1 MENNLKIINSS
12 KTNHSYN
19 SSNEKKINNKNNEN
33 KKNSESSEKNKNT
46 IFNKNEN
53 NNDYENKL
61 SQKEL
66 KIKEFKIIKEIGRG
80 GYATVHLV
88 ERENDKK
95 IFALKL
101 IDKKFLL
108 KYNKKDEALIEKY
121 VLSSISHPSIIKLY
135 SCFQTIYK
143 LCYVLEYCPNHD
155 LEYIIN
161 KCGIL
166 PNNIIV
172 NIFAEIVNVVD
183 YLHNS
188 LNLTHNDLKLSNF
201 LLDKNYHIKL
211 IDFETCRYENK
222 IFDSKTKTFIDNKG
236 EFQKEIIGTA
246 EYLSPELLNEK
257 IKSYKTNDIWSLGVI
272 LYYFYHG
279 YLPFQGNNEY
289 LTFDLIRKGKYVLNE
304 NINKEAKKLIKSLL
318 KLNPKERLTIEQ
330 IKKTNYFKEIN
341 WENLLTKSSC
351 LNENIINELINKFK
365 NSKKNSIQSDIFW
378 DNFLDEI
385 NNKKSLKFQNEF
397 QIDIKDNIE
406 QIEIKDNYFYK
417 EYYHDFK
424 NSEFPILNLNKY
436 NQSNN
441 NLIYDGIVYNQYNE
455 YKMKLYNKKLE
466 IYKKHNKLY
475 KSYKLN
481 KFLKFQF
488 NKLNTSLIIN
498 NFEINST
505 KIEIIKWYNYITQLI
520 NI

>member
-1 MENNLKIINSS
+1 MENDFILIN
-12 KTNHSYN
+12 SYN
-19 SSNEKKINNKNNEN
+19 SSKENKINNKNN
-33 KKNSESSEKNKNT
+33 
-46 IFNKNEN
+46 IFNKNEK

-88 ERENDKK
+88 EREKDKK

-121 VLSSISHPSIIKLY
+121 ILSNISHPSIIKLY
-135 SCFQTIYK
+135 SCFQTLYK

-166 PNNIIV
+166 PHNIIV

-211 IDFETCRYENK
+211 IDFETCRYEKK
-222 IFDSKTKTFIDNKG
+222 IFDSKTKTFIDNNG
-236 EFQKEIIGTA
+236 EIQKEIIGTA

-272 LYYFYHG
+272 LFYLYHG

-304 NINKEAKKLIKSLL
+304 HINK
-318 KLNPKERLTIEQ
+318 
-330 IKKTNYFKEIN
+330 
-341 WENLLTKSSC
+341 
-351 LNENIINELINKFK
+351 
-365 NSKKNSIQSDIFW
+365 
-378 DNFLDEI
+378 
-385 NNKKSLKFQNEF
+385 
-397 QIDIKDNIE
+397 
-406 QIEIKDNYFYK
+406 
-417 EYYHDFK
+417 
-424 NSEFPILNLNKY
+424 
-436 NQSNN
+436 
-441 NLIYDGIVYNQYNE
+441 
-455 YKMKLYNKKLE
+455 
-466 IYKKHNKLY
+466 
-475 KSYKLN
+475 
-481 KFLKFQF
+481 
-488 NKLNTSLIIN
+488 
-498 NFEINST
+498 
-505 KIEIIKWYNYITQLI
+505 
-520 NI
+520 

>member
-1 MENNLKIINSS
+1 MEKNNLIIINSS
-12 KTNHSYN
+12 KTYN
-19 SSNEKKINNKNNEN
+19 SINSSKEKKINNKTNEN
-33 KKNSESSEKNKNT
+33 KKDYESSEKNKNNL
-46 IFNKNEN
+46 FNKIEK
-53 NNDYENKL
+53 NNDFQNEI
-61 SQKEL
+61 SQKEY

-108 KYNKKDEALIEKY
+108 KNNKKDEALIEKY
-121 VLSSISHPSIIKLY
+121 VLSTINHPSIIKLY
-135 SCFQTIYK
+135 SCFQTLYK

-188 LNLTHNDLKLSNF
+188 LNLAHNDLKLSNF

-222 IFDSKTKTFIDNKG
+222 IFDSKTKTFIENKG
-236 EFQKEIIGTA
+236 KFQREIIGTA
-246 EYLSPELLNEK
+246 EYLSPELVNDK

-279 YLPFQGNNEY
+279 HLPFQGNNEF
-289 LTFDLIRKGKYVLNE
+289 LTFDLIRKGKYVLDE
-304 NINKEAKKLIKSLL
+304 HINKEAKNLIKSLL
-318 KLNPKERLTIEQ
+318 KLNPDERLTIEQ
-330 IKKTNYFKEIN
+330 IKKTNYFKNIN
-341 WENLLTKSSC
+341 WDNLLTKSSC
-351 LNENIINELINKFK
+351 LNENIINDLIDKFQNNKK
-365 NSKKNSIQSDIFW
+365 STNESILFW
-378 DNFLDEI
+378 NNFLDEI
-385 NNKKSLKFQNEF
+385 NNQKTLAFQNDV
-397 QIDIKDNIE
+397 QIDIKVKFE

-417 EYYHDFK
+417 DFYHDF
-424 NSEFPILNLNKY
+424 NNCEFPILNLNK
-436 NQSNN
+436 NIK
-441 NLIYDGIVYNQYNE
+441 LLYDGVVYNQNNE
-455 YKMKLYNKKLE
+455 YIIKLYNNKNLE
-466 IYKKHNKLY
+466 IYKKNKLY
-475 KSYKLN
+475 KSFKLN
-481 KFLKFQF
+481 KYLKFHF
-488 NKLNTSLIIN
+488 NKYTNSITIN
-498 NFEINST
+498 NFEISST
-505 KIEIIKWYNYITQLI
+505 KIEIIKWNNYITQLM
-520 NI
+520 NT